1 MSFLVAVV
9 AVLAVLTVLNLLLSS
24 AIIRLLNEQRRPV
37 TPDLPAVGT
46 EIGAFEVADADGLT
60 VTDRELDD
68 VLVAFLS
75 PTCGPCQ
82 RIAGKLTE
90 PAVAFVIDGGDRD
103 KAIEYAAGLGPSVR
117 VAFVGDRSP
126 VSAAFTAGD
135 VTPTLI
141 RVRDRRIAAAGH
153 DLDAVRP
160 QHVR

>member
-9 AVLAVLTVLNLLLSS
+9 AVLAVLTVLNLLLSA

-37 TPDLPAVGT
+37 TPALPAVGT
-46 EIGAFEVADADGLT
+46 EIGSFEVTDADGVT

-68 VLVAFLS
+68 ALVAFLS
-75 PTCGPCQ
+75 PTCGPC
-82 RIAGKLTE
+82 RSLADKLTE
-90 PAVAFVIDGGDRD
+90 PTVAFVLDGGDRD
-103 KAIEYAAGLGPSVR
+103 KAVEYAAGLGPAVR

-126 VSAAFTAGD
+126 VSTAFNAGD

>member
-24 AIIRLLNEQRRPV
+24 AIIRLLNDQRRPAA
-37 TPDLPAVGT
+37 PALPAVGT
-46 EIGAFEVADADGLT
+46 EIGSFEVTDAAGATITDG
-60 VTDRELDD
+60 ELDD
-68 VLVAFLS
+68 ALVAFLS

-82 RIAGKLTE
+82 RIAGRLTE
-90 PAVAFVIDGGDRD
+90 PTVAFVLDGGDRA
-103 KAIEYAAGLGPSVR
+103 KAVEYAAGLGPSVR

-126 VSAAFTAGD
+126 VSAAFAAGD

-141 RVRDRRIAAAGH
+141 RVRDKRIAAAGH

-160 QHVR
+160 QHAR

>member
-37 TPDLPAVGT
+37 TPELPAVGT
-46 EIGAFEVADADGLT
+46 EIGAFEVTDADGVT

-68 VLVAFLS
+68 ALVAFLS
-75 PTCGPCQ
+75 PTCGPCR
-82 RIAGKLTE
+82 RIADKLTE
-90 PAVAFVIDGGDRD
+90 PTVAFVLDGGDRD
-103 KAIEYAAGLGPSVR
+103 KAVEYAAGLGPAVR

-126 VSAAFTAGD
+126 VSAAFNAGD

-153 DLDAVRP
+153 DLDAVRL
-160 QHVR
+160 QHAR

>member
-24 AIIRLLNEQRRPV
+24 AMIRLIREQRRPA
-37 TPDLPAVGT
+37 TPALPAVGT
-46 EIGAFEVADADGLT
+46 EIGAFEVTDTDGRT
-60 VTDRELDD
+60 VTDHELDD

-75 PTCGPCQ
+75 PTCAPCR

-90 PAVAFVIDGGDRD
+90 PTVAFVLDGGDRD
-103 KAIEYAAGLGPSVR
+103 KAVEYAAGLGSAVR

-126 VSAAFTAGD
+126 VSAAFNAGD

-141 RVRDRRIAAAGH
+141 RVRDGRIAAAGH

-160 QHVR
+160 QLVR

>member
-46 EIGAFEVADADGLT
+46 EIGTFEVTDADGRT

-75 PTCGPCQ
+75 PTCGPC
-82 RIAGKLTE
+82 RRLAGKLTE
-90 PAVAFVIDGGDRD
+90 PTVAFVLDGGDRD
-103 KAIEYAAGLGPSVR
+103 KAVEYAAALGSAVR

-126 VSAAFTAGD
+126 VSAAFNAGD
-135 VTPTLI
+135 VTPTLV
-141 RVRDRRIAAAGH
+141 RVRDHRIAAAGH